1 MTANDTER
9 DALTRFEALL
19 DAYGAAPQRWPADR
33 RAAAEALLARSRE
46 AQALHAAAA
55 RLDALIDAA
64 TVEPAPAH
72 LIGRVLSTAP
82 SAPAPAR
89 GAAARRGWFG
99 GLFKP
104 AAGIAFAALLGLGL
118 GGVISPFDS
127 ANGDLADA
135 DTVTLAIGDMPEVE
149 L

>member
-9 DALTRFEALL
+9 EALTRFEALL
-19 DAYGAAPQRWPADR
+19 DAYGAEPHRWPADR
-33 RAAAEALLARSRE
+33 RAAAEALLQRSRE

-64 TVEPAPAH
+64 KVEPAPAD
-72 LIGRVLSTAP
+72 LVGRVLNAAP
-82 SAPAPAR
+82 SARAR
-89 GAAARRGWFG
+89 ASAERKGWFA

-104 AAGIAFAALLGLGL
+104 VAGLAFAAVLGLGL
-118 GGVISPFDS
+118 GVVVSPFAG
-127 ANGDLADA
+127 ANGDLAEG